1 VTLLQT
7 LRRII
12 HSSPTYASLYRGL
25 RADTLSTVLSS
36 FLYFLIYTSLERVQR
51 KMRERRG
58 TKVTPAQAASSEI
71 LIGTLAGVLSKRLSL
86 PISAVCI
93 RQQLQLD
100 ADAHGGGSDSDNGGS
115 SDNGILANLSALY
128 DQKGL
133 LGLFH
138 IPLATVPL
146 ALLPSLTLYFH
157 DLFLRL
163 LVPAAHRAHPS
174 GRTTFILAALSN
186 AVATAILYPMV
197 LGKALSISG
206 MAHRTS
212 SDADDIYVGLGREK
226 GENRTKGKGKGL
238 RGRASAKD
246 RLIGPIAD
254 VYKREGVRGCFR
266 GVEGQLVKGF
276 IQQGV
281 TMLLKQRYALLS

>member
-1 VTLLQT
+1 MQHAHSTKRKLSLVQT

-12 HSSPTYASLYRGL
+12 LHSTSFTSLYKGL

-36 FLYFLIYTSLERVQR
+36 FLYFLIYTSLERFQR

-58 TKVTPAQAASSEI
+58 TKLTPAQAASSEI
-71 LIGTLAGVLSKRLSL
+71 LIGTIAGIASKRLSL

-93 RQQLQLD
+93 RQQLEGDDD
-100 ADAHGGGSDSDNGGS
+100 ATDGAGKKGK
-115 SDNGILANLSALY
+115 GIMENLSALHA
-128 DQKGL
+128 QKGL

-138 IPLATVPL
+138 VPLATVPL
-146 ALLPSLTLYFH
+146 ALLPSFTLYFH

-163 LVPAAHRAHPS
+163 LVPTSHRAHPS
-174 GRTTFILAALSN
+174 GRTTFILGALSN
-186 AVATAILYPMV
+186 ATATLLLYPMV

-206 MAHRTS
+206 MAHSTS
-212 SDADDIYVGLGREK
+212 EDNQAVGSRK
-226 GENRTKGKGKGL
+226 K
-238 RGRASAKD
+238 RASAKE
-246 RLIGPIAD
+246 RLIGPLAD
-254 VYKREGVRGCFR
+254 VYQREGITGLFR

-281 TMLLKQRYALLS
+281 TMLLKQRIEERVAAAYKRRIAV